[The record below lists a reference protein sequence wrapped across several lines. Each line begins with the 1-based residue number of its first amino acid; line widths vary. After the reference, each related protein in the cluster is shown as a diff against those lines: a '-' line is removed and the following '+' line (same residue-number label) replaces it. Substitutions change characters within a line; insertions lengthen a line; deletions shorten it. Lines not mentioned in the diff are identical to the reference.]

1 MTSSNLET
9 TDGTA
14 PIDASTKP
22 AGADAVPGDAETAP
36 AVTVRKPRASRRI
49 PKSDV
54 VLEAAVERARQGV
67 LEVAPEAQVGRHVSA
82 VVEGERLVTHRFE
95 AFLPGYGGWQW
106 YASVARVSRSKEVTV
121 CEVGLLP
128 SAASLIAPEWLPWSE
143 RVRPEDSEP
152 DGPVADASLGDDTSP
167 AATSLADDAAG
178 SGTDASVVIDE
189 QEGGAVVES
198 ATEVSDRGDEV
209 AVSAD
214 TADASAGDEPSDDES
229 ADDEPADEEV
239 TDGKMAYD
247 ELAGDEPAED
257 ELADGELVEG
267 DLTEDEPAGDELS
280 DDEPTDDGVAD
291 SLAKEE
297 PTDEPVDEEPTSS
310 RSADSLSTD
319 SLSTDDAE
327 RPDAG

>member
-22 AGADAVPGDAETAP
+22 AGADAVPGDAEAAP

-229 ADDEPADEEV
+229 ADEEV
-239 TDGKMAYD
+239 TDGKMAHD

-280 DDEPTDDGVAD
+280 DDEPVD
-291 SLAKEE
+291 
-297 PTDEPVDEEPTSS
+297 DEPAGDEGADRDLTEDEPSAG
-310 RSADSLSTD
+310 SADDEDLSD
-319 SLSTDDAE
+319 SDSDSDLPDAAE